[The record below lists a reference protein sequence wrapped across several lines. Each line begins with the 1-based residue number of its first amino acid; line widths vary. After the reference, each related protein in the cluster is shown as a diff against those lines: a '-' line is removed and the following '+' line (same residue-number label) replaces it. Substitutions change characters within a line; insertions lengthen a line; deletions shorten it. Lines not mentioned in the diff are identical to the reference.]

1 MEVWELKLLKKIMAW
16 YNKKVEEALVMENRY
31 RRLFESAKDEIL
43 ILNVELSRIIN
54 INPIL
59 I

>member
-16 YNKKVEEALVMENRY
+16 YSKKVEEALVVENRF
-31 RRLFESAKDEIL
+31 RRLFESAKDKTL
-43 ILNVELSRIIN
+43 ILNAELSRIID

>member
-16 YNKKVEEALVMENRY
+16 YSKKVEEALVVENRF

-43 ILNVELSRIIN
+43 ILNAELSRIID

>member
-16 YNKKVEEALVMENRY
+16 YSKKVEEELVMENRC
-31 RRLFESAKDEIL
+31 RRLFESAKDKTL
-43 ILNVELSRIIN
+43 ILNAELSRIID